1 MISTSALNKATQL
14 NPDVNQDSVALM
26 APYFT
31 STRNNLERSDIVTW
45 DGPSSRSF
53 DAPDI

>member
-45 DGPSSRSF
+45 DGPLSRSF
-53 DAPDI
+53 DAPEI